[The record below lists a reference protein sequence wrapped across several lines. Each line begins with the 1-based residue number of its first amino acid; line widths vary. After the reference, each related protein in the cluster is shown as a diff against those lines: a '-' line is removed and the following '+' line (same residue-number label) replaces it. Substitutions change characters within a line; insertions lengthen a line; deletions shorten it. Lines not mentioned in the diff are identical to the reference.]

1 MQDIPAIITNLLTV
15 ACLLFGLFFL
25 FVGGLGLV
33 KLPDLYNRIHA
44 ASKCVTLGISGFLI
58 AAALGLSLAPDA
70 QPIHI
75 ITKVVLVIIFQFVAS
90 PVGAHLLGKAAHL
103 DGAHKYR
110 DTITDE
116 LAEDR
121 EKVL

>member
-1 MQDIPAIITNLLTV
+1 MQDIPFIITNLLTT
-15 ACLLFGLFFL
+15 AFLLFGLFFL

-44 ASKCVTLGISGFLI
+44 ASKCVTLGISGLLI
-58 AAALGLSLAPDA
+58 ASALSLSLAPDA
-70 QPIHI
+70 EPIHI
-75 ITKVVLVIIFQFVAS
+75 ITKVILVIIFQFVAS

-103 DGAHKYR
+103 DGAEKYS

-121 EKVL
+121 ERVQ